1 MATFAPVLRP
11 GGLAVADGGESVEAD
26 DVVGVEVGKDED
38 EDEDEDDDVAG
49 VVVGVEVG
57 GDEDDDVVAVGTEAV
72 HVVAGRSDLW
82 WCLQVSGCFLY
93 VVRCLASSRPV
104 GRIRTAH

>member
-11 GGLAVADGGESVEAD
+11 GGLAVADGGEGVEAD
-26 DVVGVEVGKDED
+26 DVVGVEVGE
-38 EDEDEDDDVAG
+38 
-49 VVVGVEVG
+49 
-57 GDEDDDVVAVGTEAV
+57 DEDDDVVAVGTEAD

-82 WCLQVSGCFLY
+82 WCLQVSSCFLY
-93 VVRCLASSRPV
+93 VVRCLVSSRSV